1 MFASGDLRS
10 ATCDTKFGK
19 SNRRTKLERT
29 DSPVSITCY
38 PSATTSSEKTKNGD
52 CNIAAKQAMTV
63 RFNHLAHV
71 NVIRSR
77 HDFSLRQ
84 IQNCWYQ
91 SYELREIKSNCVE
104 DVRKTR
110 IKEKNIG
117 DQVEIDDDDD
127 DDTCCIRGLETF
139 KDIVAYNR
147 KQEVRAKAASKVFD
161 AEYEGYS
168 EIAIAREYSSV
179 AFQSQLW
186 ATIVGLRDRRD
197 VMSFCEP

>member
-10 ATCDTKFGK
+10 ATRDTKSGK

-29 DSPVSITCY
+29 DSPVSITCF
-38 PSATTSSEKTKNGD
+38 PSATTSSEKTKNCD
-52 CNIAAKQAMTV
+52 RDNAAKQSMTV
-63 RFNHLAHV
+63 RFNHLVHV

-77 HDFSLRQ
+77 RDYSLRQ

-104 DVRKTR
+104 DVRKIR
-110 IKEKNIG
+110 IKEKSID
-117 DQVEIDDDDD
+117 DQAEIDDDDD
-127 DDTCCIRGLETF
+127 ETCCIRGLETF

-147 KQEVRAKAASKVFD
+147 KQDVRAKAVSKVFD
-161 AEYEGYS
+161 AEDEGYS

-186 ATIVGLRDRRD
+186 ANIVGLRDRRD
-197 VMSFCEP
+197 ATSF

>member
-1 MFASGDLRS
+1 
-10 ATCDTKFGK
+10 
-19 SNRRTKLERT
+19 
-29 DSPVSITCY
+29 
-38 PSATTSSEKTKNGD
+38 
-52 CNIAAKQAMTV
+52 
-63 RFNHLAHV
+63 
-71 NVIRSR
+71 
-77 HDFSLRQ
+77 
-84 IQNCWYQ
+84 
-91 SYELREIKSNCVE
+91 VE
-104 DVRKTR
+104 DVRKTI

-117 DQVEIDDDDD
+117 DQVEIDD

-186 ATIVGLRDRRD
+186 ANIVGLRDRRD